1 MTHPHGHTVVNYVSQ
16 EHVLNNRLAPAI
28 NTSWLSPALI
38 ADLLL
43 VAQLTNSYTQ
53 RPEWNTMEWNLFLA
67 LVIETKNRNRFP
79 RNVDLKETS
88 EKFKVL
94 SWLIRNVMY
103 RSDRVISLGQDL

>member
-1 MTHPHGHTVVNYVSQ
+1 MESF
-16 EHVLNNRLAPAI
+16 
-28 NTSWLSPALI
+28 S
-38 ADLLL
+38 
-43 VAQLTNSYTQ
+43 SY
-53 RPEWNTMEWNLFLA
+53 